1 MKIWLLPVLQELP
14 LLRAQ
19 IWSPPG
25 KGRGR
30 SVRRLLCGIDRS
42 ALLQRRTGLQLLLR
56 SDRLMHETL
65 KHCWGS
71 PLLRLLPLLQKGRGP
86 AKSSTAE
93 PLTRPQKGCD
103 YFLRFEMQGALVLS
117 Y

>member
-1 MKIWLLPVLQELP
+1 MNSERCQIGPTVLQELP
-14 LLRAQ
+14 IGAEA
-19 IWSPPG
+19 
-25 KGRGR
+25 R
-30 SVRRLLCGIDRS
+30 SVHRLLCGIDRS